1 MRTLAHQL
9 VRYADTDA
17 TIVIRGE
24 TGSGKERVARWLHA
38 LSTRTQGQFMAV
50 NCGAIPSELVEAEL
64 FGTTAGAFTGARQR
78 PGWFERA
85 HQGTLLL
92 DEIGEMPLAAQAVLL
107 RVLEDGVFWRVG
119 SERPTKVDVRILCAT
134 HRNLEADVRTGRF
147 RLDLFHRISAL
158 ILEVPPLRKRRED
171 LHTLTEQLLPTHVHR
186 LTPAAWRALEKYPWP
201 GNIRELKNVL
211 VRASLNA
218 QSPKIGPN
226 DLDLRYHEDAPTVAT
241 KNGTTALKP
250 LDQVVSQYVLDA
262 VRGCEGNVRAA
273 ARHLKVSP
281 TTVYRYLAMGSENS
295 R

>member
-1 MRTLAHQL
+1 MQTLAHQL
-9 VRYADTDA
+9 ARYADTDA

-24 TGSGKERVARWLHA
+24 TGSGKERVARWLH
-38 LSTRTQGQFMAV
+38 SVSSRTQGQFIAL

-64 FGTTAGAFTGARQR
+64 FGTAAGAFTGARQR

-85 HQGTLLL
+85 DQGTLLL

-119 SERPTKVDVRILCAT
+119 SERPTKVDVRIVCAT

-158 ILEVPPLRKRRED
+158 ILEVPPLRERRED
-171 LHTLTEQLLPTHVHR
+171 LFALTEQLLPTHVNR
-186 LTPAAWRALEKYPWP
+186 LTPAAWRALENYPWP

-218 QSPKIGPN
+218 QGARIGPN
-226 DLDLRYHEDAPTVAT
+226 DLDLRHQADGPTGVMTNSSAI
-241 KNGTTALKP
+241 LKP
-250 LDQVVSQYVLDA
+250 LNQVVSQYVFGA
-262 VRGCEGNVRAA
+262 VRGCEGNIRAA
-273 ARHLKVSP
+273 ARLLKVSP
-281 TTVYRYLAMGSENS
+281 TTVYRYLAMGSEDPI
-295 R
+295 